1 MRLILLGGPGAGKG
15 TQAKILTEKEGIPQI
30 STGDML
36 RSAIK
41 AQSEMGLAAKKFMD
55 AGQLVPDEVVIGLI
69 RDRLGE
75 DDAKGGFILDGF
87 PRTTAQADALGE
99 LLEKLEMP
107 LDAAVS
113 IEVDDEELVS
123 RLTGRLTCA
132 NCGAMY
138 HKVNNPPKL
147 AGVCDKC
154 GSNELIVR
162 DDDKEETIRKRLAT
176 YHDQTSPLIDYYDG
190 KGLLKRISG
199 IGTIDEIQ
207 QRLREAVGA

>member
-41 AQSEMGLAAKKFMD
+41 AQTEMGLAAKKFMD